1 MTRDR
6 VQSFRAPDARGLLRA
21 RRLASAWLIVAAAAL
36 TSTGVLDARQAPSP
50 EILAKAAAHVQ
61 HFIAGMSN
69 VVAVETYEQ
78 AQQTN
83 GMRAVTLSTRRTR
96 ADLLVLPLGESG
108 WVPFRDVYEV
118 DGQRVRDRDDRLTR
132 LLGHLDDAKAVE
144 QAVAISNESARFNL
158 NPGFVDRTIN
168 TPMTALMFLQADNQS
183 RSSFSTDGRATIG
196 KVACEIV
203 SFVEQRTPSLIQ
215 SPYAI
220 TVRGRFW
227 IEPAT
232 GAVLRSELRANAALN
247 ANDTQTVR
255 AIVTVNYT
263 PEPKLGIW
271 VPASMDETYDVGV
284 SGQITRGQSLTG
296 HAEYSGFRTFGVTT
310 ETSVH

>member
-1 MTRDR
+1 MTRAH
-6 VQSFRAPDARGLLRA
+6 SPLRGRQ
-21 RRLASAWLIVAAAAL
+21 LAWAWLVLAAVVL
-36 TSTGVLDARQAPSP
+36 TSTGVLDARQALAP

-61 HFIAGMSN
+61 RFIAGMSH

-96 ADLLVLPLGESG
+96 ADLLVLPIGESG

-132 LLGHLDDAKAVE
+132 LLAHFDAQAME

-168 TPMTALMFLQADNQS
+168 TPVTALMFLQAENQN

-232 GAVLRSELRANAALN
+232 GAVLRSELRANAALTEN
-247 ANDTQTVR
+247 GTQMVR
-255 AIVTVNYT
+255 AVVTVNYALDR
-263 PEPKLGIW
+263 KLGIW
-271 VPASMDETYDVGV
+271 VPATMDETYDVGI
-284 SGQITRGQSLTG
+284 SGQITRGQSLNG

>member
-1 MTRDR
+1 M
-6 VQSFRAPDARGLLRA
+6 
-21 RRLASAWLIVAAAAL
+21 VAAALLSAAVV
-36 TSTGVLDARQAPSP
+36 VLDARQVPSP

-61 HFIAGMSN
+61 RFIAGMSH

-96 ADLLVLPLGESG
+96 ADLLVLPIGESG

-132 LLGHLDDAKAVE
+132 LLGHLDDAKAME

-158 NPGFVDRTIN
+158 NPGFVERTIN
-168 TPMTALMFLQADNQS
+168 TPMTTLMFLQAENQN

-215 SPYAI
+215 SPHAI

-232 GAVLRSELRANAALN
+232 GAVLRSELRANAALT
-247 ANDTQTVR
+247 ADDTQAVR
-255 AIVTVNYT
+255 AIVTVNYAR
-263 PEPKLGIW
+263 EPKLGIW
-271 VPASMDETYDVGV
+271 VPATMDETYDVGI
-284 SGQITRGQSLTG
+284 SGQITGGQSLSG

>member
-1 MTRDR
+1 MA
-6 VQSFRAPDARGLLRA
+6 VAP
-21 RRLASAWLIVAAAAL
+21 
-36 TSTGVLDARQAPSP
+36 GVLDARQAPAP

-61 HFIAGMSN
+61 RFIAGMSN

-78 AQQTN
+78 AQQIN
-83 GMRAVTLSTRRTR
+83 GMRNVALSTRQTR
-96 ADLLVLPLGESG
+96 ADLLVLPIGASG
-108 WVPFRDVYEV
+108 WAAFRDVYEV
-118 DGQRVRDRDDRLTR
+118 DGRRVRDRGERLTA
-132 LLGHLDDAKAVE
+132 LLTHFDAESAE
-144 QAVAISNESARFNL
+144 QAVAISDESARFNL

-168 TPMTALMFLQADNQS
+168 TPMTALMFLQAENLA
-183 RSSFSTDGRATIG
+183 RSSFSADGRATIG

-203 SFVEQRTPSLIQ
+203 SFVEQQTPSLIQ
-215 SPYAI
+215 SPHAI

-232 GAVLRSELRANAALN
+232 GAVLRSELRANAALT
-247 ANDTQTVR
+247 ADDTQVVR
-255 AIVTVNYT
+255 AIVTVNYA

-271 VPASMDETYDVGV
+271 VPATMDETYDVGV

>member
-1 MTRDR
+1 MTRAH
-6 VQSFRAPDARGLLRA
+6 VQSFRAPDARGPRRV
-21 RRLASAWLIVAAAAL
+21 RRLAWEWLIASAVVL
-36 TSTGVLDARQAPSP
+36 TSIGILDARQSASP
-50 EILAKAAAHVQ
+50 ALLAKAAAHVQ
-61 HFIAGMSN
+61 RFIAGMSN

-96 ADLLVLPLGESG
+96 ADFLVLPIGESG
-108 WVPFRDVYEV
+108 WVPFRDLYEV
-118 DGQRVRDRDDRLTR
+118 DGQRVRDRDDRLAR
-132 LLGHLDDAKAVE
+132 LLGHFDAQAME

-203 SFVEQRTPSLIQ
+203 SFVEHRTPSLIQ
-215 SPYAI
+215 SPHAI

-263 PEPKLGIW
+263 PEPKLGVW
-271 VPASMDETYDVGV
+271 VPATMDEMYDVGV
-284 SGQITRGQSLTG
+284 SSQITRGQSLSG
-296 HAEYSGFRTFGVTT
+296 HADYSGFRTFGVTT
-310 ETSVH
+310 ETSMH

>member
-1 MTRDR
+1 M
-6 VQSFRAPDARGLLRA
+6 
-21 RRLASAWLIVAAAAL
+21 VAAALLSAAVV
-36 TSTGVLDARQAPSP
+36 VLDARQVPSP

-61 HFIAGMSN
+61 RFIAGMSH

-96 ADLLVLPLGESG
+96 ADLLVLPIGESG

-132 LLGHLDDAKAVE
+132 LLAHFDAQAME

-168 TPMTALMFLQADNQS
+168 TPVTALMFLQAENQN

-232 GAVLRSELRANAALN
+232 GAVLRSELRANAALTEN
-247 ANDTQTVR
+247 GTQMVR
-255 AIVTVNYT
+255 AVVTVNYALDR
-263 PEPKLGIW
+263 KLGIW
-271 VPASMDETYDVGV
+271 VPATMDETYDVGI
-284 SGQITRGQSLTG
+284 SGQITRGQSLNG